1 MWVGERRTGS
11 IENGRPTSSFHNVS
25 EQRGARADPAVMGSD
40 LYRHSLVR
48 VQLPAGEIYSML
60 RCHASLEH
68 DMTRL
73 QIGHQNE
80 ATINRRKRLA
90 YRNIDGKSPAVVQR
104 ENVSTQ
110 VCHPDAALIV
120 EIERGE
126 KGALLRFYLKDEVL
140 FPMNCDDAVGAA
152 KNIRSD
158 TKFES
163 WFGDDAGCC
172 RMTKWLGPAKRRRV
186 IHLTTSNL
194 DVLRT

>member
-1 MWVGERRTGS
+1 MR
-11 IENGRPTSSFHNVS
+11 
-25 EQRGARADPAVMGSD
+25 SD

-48 VQLPAGEIYSML
+48 VQLPASEIYSML
-60 RCHASLEH
+60 RCHASFEH

-73 QIGHQNE
+73 QICHQNE
-80 ATINRRKRLA
+80 ATINRRKTLA

-110 VCHPDAALIV
+110 VCHADAALVV

-126 KGALLRFYLKDEVL
+126 KGSLLRFYLKDQVL
-140 FPMNCDDAVGAA
+140 FPMNLDDAVGAA

-163 WFGDDAGCC
+163 WLRDDAGCC
-172 RMTKWLGPAKRRRV
+172 RMTKGLGPAKRYRV

-194 DVLRT
+194 GVLRS